1 MNLIIGDALDRVE
14 VSKGICPEKTKRYF
28 RSCSPSRHGWLLSFR
43 ENWLNLSLYIWNPS
57 LRLFI
62 WKDICNQ
69 ESRKDISVGFSRPF
83 EFRVA
88 WCYKSESL
96 AGMVAYVS
104 KHQSLD
110 IFEFRNIEFKQ
121 IFQKQIWRNDL
132 GRLNWQHVIFTLFSH
147 IGLVEKPLTTRCKI

>member
-1 MNLIIGDALDRVE
+1 MKPVFTIVYL
-14 VSKGICPEKTKRYF
+14 KGY
-28 RSCSPSRHGWLLSFR
+28 
-43 ENWLNLSLYIWNPS
+43 
-57 LRLFI
+57 
-62 WKDICNQ
+62 ICNK

-147 IGLVEKPLTTRCKI
+147 IGLVEKPLTTRCKIKRIKWTDREMLKKIVWKRLKGGFHDNIYKGF